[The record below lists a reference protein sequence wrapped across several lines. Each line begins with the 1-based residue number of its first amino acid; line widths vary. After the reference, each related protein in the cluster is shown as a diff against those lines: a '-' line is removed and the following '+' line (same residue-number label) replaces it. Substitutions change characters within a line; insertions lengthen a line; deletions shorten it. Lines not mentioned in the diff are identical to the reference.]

1 MWSIHSATAAGLVKS
16 CFTSQPVCVCVRV
29 CAGVCVCVCV
39 CVRVCAQVGPA
50 GQSKE
55 KEEVEEESD
64 RMMGY
69 ICWYT
74 RTRAY
79 VRRYAYE

>member
-1 MWSIHSATAAGLVKS
+1 MLYISTCVR
-16 CFTSQPVCVCVRV
+16 VCVCVRV
-29 CAGVCVCVCV
+29 RARV

-64 RMMGY
+64 KMMGY

-79 VRRYAYE
+79 VRRYYAYE